1 MIISI
6 NKKYVLWVCMIIG
19 LLCPGL
25 WLQAQNSF
33 DTEANK
39 LREILLIKNPAE
51 KIDSILSY
59 TDSHRKDSTLQQL
72 FHAGLQVARRNN
84 LYSHEARLQD
94 GLGVLKRDLSEY
106 ADALNLHKQALEIA
120 NRIHAED
127 IAMFALNNIGVV
139 YRRLDQNTEA
149 LNYHIDALRIAERI
163 KHDYSISVS
172 LNSIGNIHIALSNY
186 KDAIEYFQMALP
198 IAVKANNMLGMAMN
212 MGNIGEC
219 YDRLN
224 QLDSAKKYYNL
235 SLDYNRALQNK
246 KGLKGIAIC
255 YGSLGNIYKKEGN
268 YRIAQKLFED
278 GLEINKQLKDKMFIA
293 QSYNFLGDIHLLQ
306 NRPVRAQGL
315 FEEGLRIARAIRSK
329 TEIRSAYEGL
339 MKTHRASGNFEKA
352 LTYANFVKAYTDSI
366 YLENNNRHVRQV
378 EAMYQSEREQAKIKL
393 LETTRKNDRIIMAGS
408 LILFILLLITGVL
421 YYLRN
426 RLLERNRSLHRELE
440 IRSQIASD
448 LHDDM
453 GSSLSSIHI
462 FSELLRSQNGKSEEL
477 ISKIEANAKDT
488 LEALDDII
496 WLVKPSNDKFSNL
509 GMHVRRYAI
518 PLFESKDIRF
528 EIDFPESIAEI
539 SLPMEARRNIF
550 LIIKESVNNMVK
562 YSQCTEAEIVAEVN
576 HNNILFT
583 IKDNGI
589 GFDPNMLTDRNGLK
603 NLHSRARQINA
614 ELTINAAKGKGC
626 EIKLLVKEIDIE
638 AVRKGINKPSF

>member
-1 MIISI
+1 MIFSS
-6 NKKYVLWVCMIIG
+6 NKKYLLFICTVAG
-19 LLCPGL
+19 LFCGSL
-25 WLQAQNSF
+25 WLQAQNNSGT
-33 DTEANK
+33 DAQKVHT
-39 LREILLIKNPAE
+39 ILAIKNPAE
-51 KIDSILSY
+51 KIDSILSF
-59 TDSHRKDSTLQQL
+59 TDNHRKDSTFQQL
-72 FHAGLQVARRNN
+72 FHIGLQLARKNN
-84 LYSHEARLQD
+84 LYSHEARLLD

-106 ADALNLHKQALEIA
+106 PDALNLHQQALEIA
-120 NRIHAED
+120 KRIDADD

-172 LNSIGNIHIALSNY
+172 LNSIGNIHIALGNF
-186 KDAIEYFQMALP
+186 KDAIEYFQRALP

-235 SLDYNRALQNK
+235 SLDYNKALKNE

-268 YRIAQKLFED
+268 YRMAQKLFED
-278 GLEINKQLKDKMFIA
+278 GLQINKQLKDKMFIA

-306 NRPVRAQGL
+306 SRPAQAQKL

-339 MKTHRASGNFEKA
+339 MKTHRANGSFEKA
-352 LTYANFVKAYTDSI
+352 LTYANLVKTYTDSI

-378 EAMYQSEREQAKIKL
+378 ESLYQGEREQAKIKL
-393 LETTRKNDRIIMAGS
+393 LETTRKNDRILMAGS
-408 LILFILLLITGVL
+408 LILFALLLMTAVL

-426 RLLERNRSLHRELE
+426 RLLERNRSLQRELE

-562 YSQCTEAEIVAEVN
+562 YSQCTEAVICAEVN
-576 HNNILFT
+576 DNNILFT
-583 IKDNGI
+583 VKDNGI

-614 ELTINAAKGKGC
+614 ELTIHAAKGEGC
-626 EIKLLVKEIDIE
+626 EIKLLVKAKDL
-638 AVRKGINKPSF
+638 VVDK